1 MSSAKAE
8 ERLGFLIRQLREE
21 RNMSVRML
29 ASLTDFSPSFI
40 SQVENG
46 QASPSISSLER
57 VASALGVSLPEFF
70 EPSDARTSSVVRAG
84 KRSRLESGWSKA
96 TLESLT
102 ATRSGLIN
110 PLIITLQP
118 EGASGKRVHSTAR
131 EEFAFVLEGEVILT
145 LNEEEFS
152 LFRGD
157 AVTILANTPR
167 RWRNV
172 APFSA
177 QILVL
182 SPRL

>member
-1 MSSAKAE
+1 MANAKAE
-8 ERLGFLIRQLREE
+8 ERLGFVVRQLREE

-40 SQVENG
+40 SQLENG

-57 VASALGVSLPEFF
+57 IASALGVSLPEFF
-70 EPSDARTSSVVRAG
+70 EPSDARTSSVVRAD

-102 ATRSGLIN
+102 AGRSGSLN

-118 EGASGKRVHSTAR
+118 EGASGKRAHSTTR

-152 LFRGD
+152 LQRGD
-157 AVTILANTPR
+157 AVSILANTPR
-167 RWRNV
+167 RWRN
-172 APFSA
+172 AASHSA

-182 SPRL
+182 SPRS

>member
-1 MSSAKAE
+1 MVNAKAE
-8 ERLGFLIRQLREE
+8 ERLGFVVRQLRED

-57 VASALGVSLPEFF
+57 IALALGVSLPEFF
-70 EPSDARTSSVVRAG
+70 EESDAKTSTVVRAE

-102 ATRSGLIN
+102 TTRSRRLN

-118 EGASGKRVHSTAR
+118 EGASGKRVHSTVR
-131 EEFAFVLEGEVILT
+131 EEFAFVLKGEVILT

-152 LFRGD
+152 LQPGD

-167 RWRNV
+167 RWRN
-172 APFSA
+172 ATEHPA
-177 QILVL
+177 QILVV
-182 SPRL
+182 SPRS

>member
-1 MSSAKAE
+1 
-8 ERLGFLIRQLREE
+8 
-21 RNMSVRML
+21 MSVRML

-57 VASALGVSLPEFF
+57 IASALGVSLPEFF
-70 EPSDARTSSVVRAG
+70 EPSDVRTSSVVRAD

-102 ATRSGLIN
+102 AARSGSLN
-110 PLIITLQP
+110 PFIITLQP
-118 EGASGKRVHSTAR
+118 EGASGKRTHGTAR

-152 LFRGD
+152 LQKGD

-167 RWRNV
+167 RWRN
-172 APFSA
+172 AASHLA

-182 SPRL
+182 SPRS